1 MKITAIS
8 NGVYAA
14 RTQVSPKTAQH
25 NKVVYSRPQN
35 VSFQGTGLK
44 IGLGIA
50 GGILGGLIIGGPVG
64 AIIGA
69 AAGIKGAQIAE
80 EEDEE

>member
-50 GGILGGLIIGGPVG
+50 GGIWAV
-64 AIIGA
+64 
-69 AAGIKGAQIAE
+69 
-80 EEDEE
+80 